1 MTSDR
6 KRTPIAD
13 ALTTD
18 DPVLLADL
26 LAPTVHNMRNPAA
39 EARRRLAERQAAL
52 RKEHDE

>member
-39 EARRRLAERQAAL
+39 EARRRLAARQAEL